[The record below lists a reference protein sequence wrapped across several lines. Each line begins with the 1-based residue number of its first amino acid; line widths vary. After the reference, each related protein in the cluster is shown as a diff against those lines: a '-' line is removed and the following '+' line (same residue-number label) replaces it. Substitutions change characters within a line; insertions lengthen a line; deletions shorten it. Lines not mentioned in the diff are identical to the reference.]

1 MMTKQ
6 LNPDKIAEQY
16 RLYKQ
21 AREARIA
28 QEQQLIQ
35 QQAETEAFWQAKK
48 EIAGKQ
54 VTCRKSHVCVE
65 CGRVIEAGECATVK
79 AHFTNLSLS
88 GYTAGFQTTY
98 ICNRCKPLKEEIH
111 Q

>member
-35 QQAETEAFWQAKK
+35 QQAEGFSFWQAKK
-48 EIAGKQ
+48 EISGKQ

-65 CGRVIEAGECATVK
+65 CGRVIEAGETATVK
-79 AHFTNLSLS
+79 AHFTNLSS
-88 GYTAGFQTTY
+88 GGYTAGFQTTY
-98 ICNRCKPLKEEIH
+98 TCIHCKPKKEA
-111 Q
+111 